1 MACALLCMPSP
12 QLNVIISTT
21 HRHHTLQVPTSCIAS
36 RATSAFHTARLDG
49 QAPPPPP
56 LHATPHFI
64 ASTTSPA
71 TPPTAIPSTALTPLI
86 TSPINSPPL
95 PLGLFD
101 RANRCW
107 NPSALAAA
115 ANLHDHQLPE
125 LCDACAPESSLPLLP
140 TSPLARHLPPHVR
153 VLPPMSD
160 GAAANLGAGCV
171 DNS

>member
-86 TSPINSPPL
+86 TSPPSTPPPSPQACLTAPTAAGTPLPSPPPPICTTTNCPSCVMRA
-95 PLGLFD
+95 PL
-101 RANRCW
+101 NHRCPCFRPP
-107 NPSALAAA
+107 PSPATC
-115 ANLHDHQLPE
+115 HRT
-125 LCDACAPESSLPLLP
+125 C
-140 TSPLARHLPPHVR
+140 
-153 VLPPMSD
+153 
-160 GAAANLGAGCV
+160 GCCRR
-171 DNS
+171 